1 MTRGNGAKSQLVPRN
16 PITRAISLAFPGFF
30 LSLSSLTHSL
40 SLIKIPIFKANVKP
54 LFSISLSA
62 SHIPHSVR
70 FTPPEEM
77 ASVRKRTQ
85 APKPVNP
92 KRKRSKSKQE
102 EADDYSETR
111 CEKCGSGQ
119 HPAELLL
126 CDKCDCGFHLFCL
139 RPVIVAVPEG
149 CWFCPSC
156 SNNKN
161 PTGMVMGGLDYLF
174 WFWGIVL
181 GFLLFGWLNENLE
194 NGFCFY
200 VSLCLLP
207 DFPFV
212 KVLFVESYVIRFGVS
227 ALAILLYRQYV
238 CIGLQPII

>member
-1 MTRGNGAKSQLVPRN
+1 MTRGIGAQSQLVPRN

-30 LSLSSLTHSL
+30 LSLLSL
-40 SLIKIPIFKANVKP
+40 SLPLSLIRFLFFKANVET
-54 LFSISLSA
+54 LILHFTLSL
-62 SHIPHSVR
+62 SHIPPSVR
-70 FTPPEEM
+70 FIPPEKM

-102 EADDYSETR
+102 EGDDYSETR

-139 RPVIVAVPEG
+139 RPILVAVPEG

-161 PTGMVMGGLDYLF
+161 PAGMIMGGLVYLF
-174 WFWGIVL
+174 
-181 GFLLFGWLNENLE
+181 
-194 NGFCFY
+194 
-200 VSLCLLP
+200 
-207 DFPFV
+207 
-212 KVLFVESYVIRFGVS
+212 
-227 ALAILLYRQYV
+227 
-238 CIGLQPII
+238 